1 MIKFVAAIPSR
12 HNRNLDRCRQLI
24 REAARI
30 GCAGVTFAL
39 FRVDQIFAT
48 QILRV
53 SPAHRLQRRWE
64 LPLHWVPELSRHARD
79 HGLKFGVTPFS
90 LETVTAVQTQVD
102 FLKVS
107 SHELPWLDLVH
118 RCADTDLPLLI
129 GTGMADA
136 GETWTAVETAQEAG
150 CTDLTLLHTVCYEPT
165 PEEACNLAA
174 IGTLRELL
182 VREFAPLYP
191 DSELKAG
198 WSDHSIS
205 AGVIARAVNHWGCDL
220 IEFPLDLDDRDPDS
234 GASPCWLPDQIAEV
248 IAGGYLPV
256 RRECD
261 GTGRITPDQIEL
273 GERSWRAD
281 PGDGLRPN
289 LGLRQIWPAA
299 QPEGTRSGPDV
310 YLVSD
315 GPGLDRI
322 SRCLALAEH
331 LRDDHDADVLFLIR
345 GKPYQARFLERCG
358 FNWARFDGTE
368 NLVNQITFLNNLTAA
383 GGPPVCVLDLPE
395 PVAELTTE
403 LRRAGMVTVLID
415 QPAGSKTDLGLVP
428 RCGWQP
434 VADPAQTVGGTEYVL
449 IRDDVVFLRTH
460 REESAAGAY
469 PRVVVNFG
477 AVDNNGLTSRLVSAL
492 HTVIPHGDVQVVVH
506 PATDPDNVIS
516 PLLTNTYD
524 DFEII
529 NTDDDAGLVLAGADL
544 VVTACYTIAT
554 ESLCLGVPVL
564 MMANDN
570 EAAAYVAQL
579 AEGGAVVDLGCQE
592 DVGDDELMAILSRL
606 FGDAERLSGLRF
618 HARTLADGPLDG
630 HGAMRAAGRV
640 MQAVRERRDAAK

>member
-1 MIKFVAAIPSR
+1 MIEFVAAVPSR

-24 REAARI
+24 REAASV
-30 GCAGVTFAL
+30 GCTGVTFAL
-39 FRVDQIFAT
+39 FRVDQIFAP

-53 SPAHRLQRRWE
+53 SPVHRRQRRWE
-64 LPLHWVPELSRHARD
+64 LPLHWVPELSRYARD

-90 LETVTAVQTQVD
+90 LDAVTAVKNQVD

-118 RCADTDLPLLI
+118 RCADTGLPLQI
-129 GTGMADA
+129 ATGMADA
-136 GETWTAVETAQEAG
+136 GETWSAIETAQEAG

-220 IEFPLDLDDRDPDS
+220 IEFPLDLVDQDPEP
-234 GASPCWLPDQIAEV
+234 GAGPCWLPGQIAAV

-261 GTGRITPDQIEL
+261 GTGRITPDQLEL
-273 GERSWRAD
+273 GERAWRAD

-289 LGLRQIWPAA
+289 RSLRQIWPAA

-310 YLVSD
+310 FLVPD

-358 FNWARFDGTE
+358 FNWARYDGAE
-368 NLVNQITFLNNLTAA
+368 NLVTQITFLNNITTAS
-383 GGPPVCVLDLPE
+383 GPPVCVLDLPE
-395 PVAELTTE
+395 PIAELTTE

-415 QPAGSKTDLGLVP
+415 QPAGAKADLALVP

-434 VADPAQTVGGTEYVL
+434 QADAAQMVGGTEYVL

-460 REESAAGAY
+460 REESAAGTF

-477 AVDNNGLTSRLVSAL
+477 AVDDSGLTMRLVAAL
-492 HTVIPHGDVQVVVH
+492 HAVLPHGDVQVVVH
-506 PATDPDNVIS
+506 PATDADNDIT
-516 PLLTNTYD
+516 PLLTHTYPE
-524 DFEII
+524 FAII
-529 NTDDDAGLVLAGADL
+529 NTDDDAALVLAGADL
-544 VVTACYTIAT
+544 VVTACATIAT

-564 MMANDN
+564 MMANDI
-570 EAAAYVAQL
+570 EAAAEVAQL
-579 AEGGAVVDLGCQE
+579 AECSAVVDLGCRE
-592 DVGDDELMAILSRL
+592 DVGDEELTTILSRL
-606 FGDAERLSGLRF
+606 FADAERLSGLRF
-618 HARTLADGPLDG
+618 QAHALADGALDG
-630 HGAMRAAGRV
+630 RGAERAADRV
-640 MQAVRERRDAAK
+640 VQAVRDRRDAAT